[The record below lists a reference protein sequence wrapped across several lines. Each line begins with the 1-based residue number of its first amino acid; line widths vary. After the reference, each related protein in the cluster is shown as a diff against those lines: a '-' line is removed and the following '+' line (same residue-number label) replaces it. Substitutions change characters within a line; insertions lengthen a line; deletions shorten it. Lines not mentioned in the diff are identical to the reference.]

1 MFIRIGPIVVCT
13 LGGLQRKNEGFIE
26 NLAERL
32 HLSVSVA
39 NDYYTPTIVLFVR
52 YLFGVKVVKNGTF

>member
-13 LGGLQRKNEGFIE
+13 LGGLQRKNNSFIK

-32 HLSVSVA
+32 HLPVSAA
-39 NDYYTPTIVLFVR
+39 NDYYTHTIVLFVR
-52 YLFGVKVVKNGTF
+52 YLFDVKVVKNGKV